1 MNAKNY
7 KLKKEDIKFLTDF
20 PGGCLS
26 SDKIVVDGLEV
37 GYMYREEAE
46 TAEDNG
52 WRFFSGTES
61 DDYVNDAQNLAYYSV
76 NTIANY
82 DPSIIDY
89 LESPIGSEFLR
100 IAGTDQFKKLE

>member
-1 MNAKNY
+1 MNAKDY

-20 PGGCLS
+20 PGGSLS
-26 SDKIVVDGLEV
+26 SDKIVVEGLVV
-37 GYMYREEAE
+37 GYMYREEPD

-61 DDYVNDAQNLAYYSV
+61 DEYINDAQNLAYYSV

-82 DPSIIDY
+82 DPSIIPY
-89 LESPIGSEFLR
+89 LESPIGSEFMR
-100 IAGTDQFKKLE
+100 IAGTNQFKKLE